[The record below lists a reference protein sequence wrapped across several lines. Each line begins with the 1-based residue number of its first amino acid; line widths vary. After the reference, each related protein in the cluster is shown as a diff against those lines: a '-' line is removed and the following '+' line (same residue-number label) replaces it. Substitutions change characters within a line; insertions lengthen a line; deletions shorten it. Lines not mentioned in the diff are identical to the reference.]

1 MYRIKNPQTQ
11 EDVIVY
17 ELCDKEYKT
26 IRPNNRVNRSHYPM
40 LPFYMRS
47 LKTSKEETTPIPT
60 CIEELDK
67 LIDGG
72 LQPGLYIFG
81 ANPALGKTSLML
93 HIALNLATTK
103 HHCLYFNLEMSAFR
117 ITTRLLAN
125 CSYRESLTK
134 DNYSIMSISKLS
146 KKSLYNDKTNKFN
159 DKLKSLYDSYQDII
173 SDYLHFINYTDDNDC
188 RSIDSIKISLEN
200 CKVCHSMTPVVIID
214 FLQLLK
220 LQPSYGYDNEVT
232 NSTILSDKRLETN
245 EIIEQL
251 QKLSKKYKVPILA
264 ISSLSRGGYTKDN
277 AELTDY
283 AMSAFKE
290 SGSIE
295 YTADFLALLTR
306 GDDNINFGS
315 ADTKTVYINVLKN
328 RYGKPDVKIPL
339 EFIPEYSY
347 FKDIKDDYEEG
358 DYEDD

>member
-1 MYRIKNPQTQ
+1 
-11 EDVIVY
+11 
-17 ELCDKEYKT
+17 
-26 IRPNNRVNRSHYPM
+26 
-40 LPFYMRS
+40 
-47 LKTSKEETTPIPT
+47 
-60 CIEELDK
+60 
-67 LIDGG
+67 
-72 LQPGLYIFG
+72 
-81 ANPALGKTSLML
+81 
-93 HIALNLATTK
+93 
-103 HHCLYFNLEMSAFR
+103 
-117 ITTRLLAN
+117 
-125 CSYRESLTK
+125 
-134 DNYSIMSISKLS
+134 
-146 KKSLYNDKTNKFN
+146 
-159 DKLKSLYDSYQDII
+159 
-173 SDYLHFINYTDDNDC
+173 
-188 RSIDSIKISLEN
+188 
-200 CKVCHSMTPVVIID
+200 MTPVVIID